1 MNEEYVIRRAS
12 RTGNGG
18 AEKWDSSFWDGASE
32 LELSYV
38 FPESSSN
45 RPETRIKMLYDDS
58 YIYGRF
64 RVSGDLAV
72 AAAAT
77 VDQQMV
83 CRDSCVEF
91 FVRPSPGGVYFNF
104 EFNCCGVLLLYRI
117 EDYLADRYREIDP
130 ETMKT
135 IGRFPSLRREEVIGE
150 VAGPVD
156 WELGFSIPVNFF
168 VKNCGVAAKL
178 QGQSWRGNFTK
189 CADATSQ
196 PHWRSWRR
204 LSRLEFHLP
213 DEFGMIT
220 FA

>member
-83 CRDSCVEF
+83 CRDSLHIDNQT
-91 FVRPSPGGVYFNF
+91 GGDDFS
-104 EFNCCGVLLLYRI
+104 GKRKI
-117 EDYLADRYREIDP
+117 S
-130 ETMKT
+130 
-135 IGRFPSLRREEVIGE
+135 GRRQMS
-150 VAGPVD
+150 A
-156 WELGFSIPVNFF
+156 
-168 VKNCGVAAKL
+168 
-178 QGQSWRGNFTK
+178 
-189 CADATSQ
+189 
-196 PHWRSWRR
+196 
-204 LSRLEFHLP
+204 
-213 DEFGMIT
+213 
-220 FA
+220 